1 MFWVQHRVRVNLKL
15 EICCLRYCYDIFSF
29 LFPVFGLC
37 RSSFGFSVFLVSSF
51 CVLCAQCCHCLYIV
65 HCSLSFR
72 FSLTFYVVAI
82 PFNISVVL
90 VANTG
95 QYTRYVHALLYCMRL
110 DYCCS
115 FALYKWSGFFL
126 FCLAPS
132 KTFASYI
139 SEIDMVIFD
148 FQLAT
153 ILQRWTGFP

>member
-1 MFWVQHRVRVNLKL
+1 MLL
-15 EICCLRYCYDIFSF
+15 EMLLWHIF
-29 LFPVFGLC
+29 LFIPSFWCGLC
-37 RSSFGFSVFLVSSF
+37 RSSFWFSVFLVSSS

-95 QYTRYVHALLYCMRL
+95 QYTRYMHALLYCMRL

-139 SEIDMVIFD
+139 SGIDMVNFWFSASYYTAPLNWISIV
-148 FQLAT
+148 LGNWKA
-153 ILQRWTGFP
+153 IHR